1 MFQFAFK
8 TSDSLQI
15 SLSFTFTHES
25 RASQTEQRHLQT
37 LHSASL
43 SPLTPQASVLV
54 TTRLSAVDRIPHKCV
69 SHYAQV
75 CGFMDAEQQRGYFA
89 SRLLQRAGE
98 PGAPGEAPGE
108 ASRLLEQLYASLQR
122 ESQLSAA
129 CFLPSYCWLTCATLH
144 FLRFTDLQAPIRTL
158 TGIYTSFLR
167 LNFGGEVLGTGTGTG
182 TGSLMLYV
190 VRTVGKL
197 AFDGVTHKRTR
208 FSEEE
213 LEQWVGGKTKTAED
227 LHQLAVFR
235 TDVLDFFLA
244 PCVESHKHSRE
255 NPGEGD
261 ERRYVFAVP
270 AMQEYLAALY
280 VVLGENKSPLEKLT
294 QQVSV
299 TIGKAGEDV
308 NALAAVLSKFV
319 PLRLFAFFNLLKLFP
334 ALYERIKDS
343 NRGRI
348 ARTMAA
354 EMFRSED
361 SFNEDVLDQV
371 EHGLLGVHG
380 PDPEQRRSGQPFEL
394 YPIFM
399 GGLLHYGN
407 RSLLQQLGCS
417 IPSSSVSQITRVL
430 RKFLVRGNQSVF
442 TGKTQWLLSASLR
455 FSVAMII

>member
-1 MFQFAFK
+1 M
-8 TSDSLQI
+8 
-15 SLSFTFTHES
+15 
-25 RASQTEQRHLQT
+25 
-37 LHSASL
+37 
-43 SPLTPQASVLV
+43 

-144 FLRFTDLQAPIRTL
+144 FLRFTDLEAPIRTL

-182 TGSLMLYV
+182 SLMLYV
-190 VRTVGKL
+190 VQTVGKL

-334 ALYERIKDS
+334 ALYQRIKDS

-348 ARTMAA
+348 ARTMAT

-442 TGKTQWLLSASLR
+442 TGKTQWLLSAALR